1 MIFQRSIKNKVSA
14 VGVGLHSGNKVRIV
28 LKPAKENNGIIF
40 KRTDID
46 PSIEIKVEP
55 KAIKETRLSSTIGKG
70 KYKISTVEHLM
81 SALSASGIDNILIE
95 VGGAEVPIMDGS
107 SMPFVYLIN
116 SAVIYEQK
124 NPKKFAVIKDEI
136 KVEEDEKYAKFEPYN
151 GFLVDFTIDFPH
163 PVFKEENNRVE
174 IDFFKDSYVNYI
186 SRARTFGFMQ
196 EVEYL
201 RANGLARGGSLD
213 NAIVLDE
220 YKIINDEGLRYSDE
234 FVRHKILDAI
244 GDLYMIGMPIIGK
257 FTAYKSGH
265 ELNNKLL
272 RLMLEEKSKWAIEH
286 LDTEDKQTA
295 SLAINYIKEKNNFRN
310 NYLEKI
316 KWYLLN

>member
-1 MIFQRSIKNKVSA
+1 MIFQRSIKNEVSA
-14 VGVGLHSGNKVRIV
+14 VGVGLHSGKKVRIV
-28 LKPAKENNGIIF
+28 LKPTKENSGIIF
-40 KRTDID
+40 KRTDIKI
-46 PSIEIKVEP
+46 PVEIKVEP
-55 KAIKETRLSSTIGKG
+55 QAVKETRLSSTIGKD
-70 KYKISTVEHLM
+70 KFKISTVEHLM

-95 VGGAEVPIMDGS
+95 VDGSEIPIMDGS
-107 SMPFVYLIN
+107 SIPFIYLIN
-116 SAVIYEQK
+116 SAMIYEQSK
-124 NPKKFAVIKDEI
+124 LKKFAVIKDLI
-136 KVEEDEKYAKFEPYN
+136 KVEDGEKFAKFEPYN

-163 PVFKEENNRVE
+163 PAFKEENSRVE
-174 IDFFKDSYVNYI
+174 IDFFKDSYVNHI

-201 RANGLARGGSLD
+201 RSNGLARGGSLD

-220 YKIINDEGLRYSDE
+220 YKILNDEGLRYSDE

-272 RLMLEEKSKWAIEH
+272 RLMLKQKSKWAIEH
-286 LDTEDKQTA
+286 LDLENEKTA
-295 SLAINYIKEKNNFRN
+295 SLASDYAKDKNDLGNKH
-310 NYLEKI
+310 LETFQ
-316 KWYLLN
+316 WYLLN

>member
-1 MIFQRSIKNKVSA
+1 MIFQRSIKNEVSA
-14 VGVGLHSGNKVRIV
+14 VGVGLHSGKKVRIV
-28 LKPAKENNGIIF
+28 LKPTKENSGIIF
-40 KRTDID
+40 KRTDIKI
-46 PSIEIKVEP
+46 PVEIKVEP
-55 KAIKETRLSSTIGKG
+55 QAVKETRLSSTIGKD
-70 KYKISTVEHLM
+70 KFKISTVEHLM

-95 VGGAEVPIMDGS
+95 VDGSEIPIMDGS
-107 SMPFVYLIN
+107 SIPFIYLIN
-116 SAVIYEQK
+116 SAMIYEQSEL
-124 NPKKFAVIKDEI
+124 KKFAVIKDLI
-136 KVEEDEKYAKFEPYN
+136 KVEEGEKFAKFEPYN

-163 PVFKEENNRVE
+163 PAFKEENSRVA

-201 RANGLARGGSLD
+201 RSNGLARGGSLD

-220 YKIINDEGLRYSDE
+220 YKILNDEGLRYSDE

-272 RLMLEEKSKWAIEH
+272 RLMLKQKSKWAIEH
-286 LDTEDKQTA
+286 LDLENEKTA
-295 SLAINYIKEKNNFRN
+295 SLASDYAKDKNDLGNKH
-310 NYLEKI
+310 LETFQ
-316 KWYLLN
+316 

>member
-1 MIFQRSIKNKVSA
+1 MIFQRSIKNEVSA
-14 VGVGLHSGNKVRIV
+14 VGVGLHSGKKVRIV
-28 LKPAKENNGIIF
+28 LKPTKENSGIIF
-40 KRTDID
+40 KRTDIKI
-46 PSIEIKVEP
+46 PVEIKVEP
-55 KAIKETRLSSTIGKG
+55 QAVKETRLSSTIGKD
-70 KYKISTVEHLM
+70 KFKISTVEHLM

-95 VGGAEVPIMDGS
+95 VDGSEIPIMDGS
-107 SMPFVYLIN
+107 SIPFIYLIN
-116 SAVIYEQK
+116 SAMIYEQSK
-124 NPKKFAVIKDEI
+124 LKKFAVIKDLI
-136 KVEEDEKYAKFEPYN
+136 KVEEGEKFAKFEPYN

-163 PVFKEENNRVE
+163 PAFKEENSRVE
-174 IDFFKDSYVNYI
+174 IDFFKDSYVNHI

-201 RANGLARGGSLD
+201 RSNGLARGGSLD

-220 YKIINDEGLRYSDE
+220 YKILNDEGLRYSDE

-272 RLMLEEKSKWAIEH
+272 RLMLKQKSKWAIEH
-286 LDTEDKQTA
+286 LDLENEKTA
-295 SLAINYIKEKNNFRN
+295 SLASDYAKDKNDLGNKH
-310 NYLEKI
+310 LETFQ
-316 KWYLLN
+316 

>member
-1 MIFQRSIKNKVSA
+1 MIFQRSIKNEVST
-14 VGVGLHSGNKVRIV
+14 VGVGLHSGEKVRIV
-28 LKPAKENNGIIF
+28 LKPAKANSGIIF
-40 KRTDID
+40 KRIDIKV
-46 PSIEIKVEP
+46 PIEIKIEP
-55 KAIKETRLSSTIGKG
+55 KAVKETRLSSTIGKG
-70 KYKISTVEHLM
+70 KFKISTVEHLM

-95 VGGAEVPIMDGS
+95 VGGSEIPIMDGS
-107 SMPFVYLIN
+107 SIAFVYLIN
-116 SAVIYEQK
+116 SALVYEQSEF
-124 NPKKFAVIKDEI
+124 KKFAVIKDII
-136 KVEEDEKYAKFEPYN
+136 KVEEGEKFAKFEPYN

-163 PVFKEENNRVE
+163 PAFKKENSRVE
-174 IDFFKDSYVNYI
+174 IDFFKDSYVNDI

-201 RANGLARGGSLD
+201 RSNGLARGGSLD

-220 YKIINDEGLRYSDE
+220 YKILNDEGLRYSDE

-272 RLMLEEKSKWAIEH
+272 RLMLEQKNKWTIEH
-286 LDTEDKQTA
+286 LDLHNEKTA
-295 SLAINYIKEKNNFRN
+295 ILASDYLKEKTGRENID
-310 NYLEKI
+310 LEVT
-316 KWYLLN
+316 

>member
-1 MIFQRSIKNKVSA
+1 MIFQRSIKNEVSA
-14 VGVGLHSGNKVRIV
+14 VGVGLHSGKKVRIV
-28 LKPAKENNGIIF
+28 LKPTKENSGIIF
-40 KRTDID
+40 KRTDIKI
-46 PSIEIKVEP
+46 PVEIKVEP
-55 KAIKETRLSSTIGKG
+55 QAVKETRLSSTIGKD
-70 KYKISTVEHLM
+70 KFKISTVEHLM

-95 VGGAEVPIMDGS
+95 VDGSEIPIMDGS
-107 SMPFVYLIN
+107 SIPFIYLIN
-116 SAVIYEQK
+116 SAMIYEQSEL
-124 NPKKFAVIKDEI
+124 KKFAVIKDLI
-136 KVEEDEKYAKFEPYN
+136 KVEEGEKFAKFEPYN

-163 PVFKEENNRVE
+163 PAFKEENSRVE
-174 IDFFKDSYVNYI
+174 IDFFKDSYVNHI

-201 RANGLARGGSLD
+201 RSNGLARGGSLD

-220 YKIINDEGLRYSDE
+220 YKILNDEGLRYSDE

-272 RLMLEEKSKWAIEH
+272 RLMLKQKSKWAIEH
-286 LDTEDKQTA
+286 LDLENEKTA
-295 SLAINYIKEKNNFRN
+295 SLASDYAKDKNDLGNKH
-310 NYLEKI
+310 LETFQ
-316 KWYLLN
+316 